1 MLFSRDI
8 IISHPFSGEDDLYLL
23 KDFVTS
29 IMATDMQHSY
39 WHVGDLLWGIYKD
52 TIFDPRHNIR
62 LWENEQVWL
71 LRLIDDIA
79 SKDKSPET
87 MARALRLVQNRCLLK
102 YIKSEYKSRMGI
114 SMYSCI
120 IGGIV
125 VMGR

>member
-29 IMATDMQHSY
+29 VMADDMQHSY

-52 TIFDPRHNIR
+52 TIFDPRLNIR

-79 SKDKSPET
+79 SKDETPET
-87 MARALRLVQNRCLLK
+87 MARALNLVQN
-102 YIKSEYKSRMGI
+102 
-114 SMYSCI
+114 
-120 IGGIV
+120 
-125 VMGR
+125 

>member
-8 IISHPFSGEDDLYLL
+8 IISHSFSGEDDLYLL

-29 IMATDMQHSY
+29 VMANDMRHSY

-79 SKDKSPET
+79 SKDETPET
-87 MARALRLVQNRCLLK
+87 MARALSLVQNRCLLK
-102 YIKSEYKSRMGI
+102 YIRSEYISRVGI
-114 SMYSCI
+114 CMYSYI

-125 VMGR
+125 VMRR

>member
-8 IISHPFSGEDDLYLL
+8 IISRPFSRENDLPLL
-23 KDFVTS
+23 KDFVTTV
-29 IMATDMQHSY
+29 MANDMQHSY

-52 TIFDPRHNIR
+52 TIFDARQNIR
-62 LWENEQVWL
+62 FWENEQVWL

-102 YIKSEYKSRMGI
+102 YIKSEYISRMGI